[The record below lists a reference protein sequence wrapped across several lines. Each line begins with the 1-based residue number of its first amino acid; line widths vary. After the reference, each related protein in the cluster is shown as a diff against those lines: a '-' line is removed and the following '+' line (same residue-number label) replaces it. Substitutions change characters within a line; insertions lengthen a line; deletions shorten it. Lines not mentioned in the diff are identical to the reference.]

1 MLLVPGHIRHQNVC
15 TEGNRIP
22 EEDFA
27 WLLAAFQTD
36 CYTLHNHSQNAS
48 NTGCLLFHRVLA
60 TLEFLQLSS
69 LLAVRHCIG
78 TFFLFVGNIASKAHT

>member
-1 MLLVPGHIRHQNVC
+1 MLLVSGHIRHQDVC
-15 TEGNRIP
+15 TKRNRIP